1 MLHTRI
7 RRRLLRFRGAGD
19 GANAAAPPGPPP
31 TGRRQRRNG
40 RPVALLAT
48 ASLLAGTGVAAMTT
62 TGAHGATSDL
72 SAFDAVDQF
81 IGTQHDTTQN
91 KGNSA
96 YGNTW
101 PGATVPF
108 GMVQFTPTT
117 HHTSGGDNWGGY
129 EYGADQLRGF
139 GLTRLSGTGCAGS
152 NGAFDVPVLPYT
164 GALTSNRALPIS
176 PADAIGDYYL
186 DFSHDNET
194 AEPGYYS
201 VGLDNG
207 VDVALT
213 ATTRTGVATF
223 DFPRDR
229 ASSTLIFDVAGSNN
243 GSTGSSVTVSGNT
256 VSGWTE
262 TSTVCRG
269 GSYRIHFSAE
279 FDTEFD
285 SSGTWSGSEVTAGAA
300 EASATTSHGAGAFVS
315 FPRGADVTARI
326 GISYVSVENA
336 AENAATETAGRD
348 AADIRQAAADT
359 WREALDTVEV
369 TGGSAEA
376 RTSFYTALYH
386 ALLHPNTYDDVNGQ
400 YMGYDGTVREVA
412 EGRHQYATYASWDG
426 YRGHAQLV
434 ALLFPEV
441 GSDINQSITD
451 LVTQTGRWPNW
462 PHNGV
467 SQQKMS
473 GDGLQTVLAA
483 TDAFGS
489 TDYDRRAA
497 LRSMIDTQTLPA
509 DSSNRQFLYQYAG
522 LGWVESRNNSSATS
536 QTLEYAINDFSIAQL
551 AARLGETGAHA
562 SFMARAQNWRN
573 LLDPETREIRPRDRN
588 GFDRSFNLGERGSQ
602 FEQATGHQYGWL
614 VPHNVG
620 ALVEARGGADVVA
633 GQLDTFFTELDAG
646 VYNTPYAY
654 LSNQPT
660 MHTPWLYN
668 WLGRPWRTTDVLD
681 RAVTEMFDTSPTGLP
696 GNDDLGSLSSWY
708 VFANIGLYPAVYGTA
723 DLMVSSPMFEH
734 VEIRSAG
741 GDRSIVIDAPGARER
756 RYIQSMSV
764 DGTATTASWLPES
777 FAREG
782 GRIAFTMGATPG
794 DWGTG
799 AGDAPP
805 SHAEGTDAYNNVGTT
820 PEGAGNTGSLD
831 ASSNTLPR
839 ESLAEAGATPGG
851 TLRVEA
857 TGTEFTWP
865 DTEPGEPDNWVPHG
879 QRVDVEDT
887 NAASV
892 SFLGLATN
900 GPSQGTATV
909 LYTDGSSQEVPV
921 QLTDWTP
928 GGTYLYGNTPVL
940 TVPGRNAANGTRDNV
955 RAVVLATA
963 PVALDPSKTVDAVL
977 LPEGSDRGVMHIFDI
992 GLSDQAPPA
1001 PDETPERVVLTPAD
1015 DPATAQHVTW
1025 RSLAGEGTAQI
1036 RAGQDGEI
1044 RTAEATAEAET
1055 VVGGDTATSWTATF
1069 TDLAPGTAYQ
1079 YRVGRE
1085 DAWSDWHGFTT
1096 AATEA
1101 EPFTFLYY
1109 GDAQVGLRD
1118 VWPGT
1123 VAQAN
1128 EAHPDAR
1135 AAVYVG
1141 DLVDT
1146 ADEAQWSDWFAAD
1159 PDALAARQSIVAVGN
1174 HEFNAGN
1181 GLLQTSRASFAFPAN
1196 GPVPA
1201 DAGEDADRWGE
1212 HLAEA
1217 MRESVYYADYQGVRF
1232 VVLNANRDDICA
1244 LVRPDGMA
1252 DFDCGEA
1259 RGVWVRMQAVWLD
1272 RVLTDNPHRWSV
1284 VVQHQ
1289 PVLSTGVGRD
1299 EPDIREAWVPVFQEH
1314 NVDLVLAGHDHTYG
1328 RGHMTE
1334 DETATP
1340 GLTTGP
1346 VYVVSNAG
1354 AKHYEIQ
1361 PEDDNVWTRNGARQD
1376 ARAQQ
1381 TSTYQAITVDG
1392 DTLSYQSVITHKG
1405 DDRAAP
1411 GEIGDTLDSFTI
1423 TEYDDG
1429 TKWVANAGVEVPPA
1443 PGEPGDPGDP
1453 GNPGGPGD
1461 PGDPDDSGG
1470 TSEGSG
1476 GSGGAGGSGSSGGS
1490 GDSGGS
1496 NGSGSSG
1503 GSGGSGG
1510 AGGSGSSGGSG
1521 DSGDSGDSGGSNGS
1535 GGSGSSGGS
1544 SGPGASGGAG
1554 GFGASGGSGGGFGA
1568 DSGAGGSSSGTGLGA
1583 DGALAGTGSQALSLL
1598 GLAAAVAAAG
1608 AALILWRRGHFG
1620 R

>member
-1 MLHTRI
+1 MDPRRAT
-7 RRRLLRFRGAGD
+7 RRRGKGRS
-19 GANAAAPPGPPP
+19 AAL
-31 TGRRQRRNG
+31 
-40 RPVALLAT
+40 VVT
-48 ASLLAGTGVAAMTT
+48 ASLLAGTGVAAVT
-62 TGAHGATSDL
+62 ATSAQGAPADL

-117 HHTSGGDNWGGY
+117 HQTSGGDNWGGY

-152 NGAFDVPVLPYT
+152 NGAFDVPILPYT
-164 GALTSNRALPIS
+164 GELTSNRALPTS

-207 VDVALT
+207 VGVDLT

-223 DFPRDR
+223 DFPQDR

-269 GSYRIHFSAE
+269 GTYRIHFSAE

-285 SSGTWSGSEVTAGAA
+285 SSGTWSGSDVTAGAT
-300 EASATTSHGAGAFVS
+300 EATSTTAHGSGAFVS
-315 FPRGADVTARI
+315 FPRGADVTARV

-336 AENAATETAGRD
+336 AENAATETAGRS
-348 AADIRQAAADT
+348 AAAIRQAAADT
-359 WREALDTVEV
+359 WRDALGTLEV
-369 TGGSAEA
+369 TGGSAER

-400 YMGYDGTVREVA
+400 YLGYDGTVRQVA

-426 YRGHAQLV
+426 YRGHAQLI

-473 GDGLQTVLAA
+473 GDGLQTVLSA

-489 TDYDRRAA
+489 TDYDRQAA
-497 LRSMIDTQTLPA
+497 LRSMADTQSLPA
-509 DSSNRQFLYQYAG
+509 DRSNRQFLYQYAG
-522 LGWVESRNNSSATS
+522 LGWVESRNNNSATS
-536 QTLEYAINDFSIAQL
+536 QTLEYAINDFSIARL
-551 AARLGETGAHA
+551 AGRLGDTGTQAA
-562 SFMARAQNWRN
+562 FMARAQNWRN
-573 LLDPETREIRPRDRN
+573 LLDLESGEIRPRDRN
-588 GFDRSFNLGERGSQ
+588 GFDRSFDLGERGAQ

-614 VPHNVG
+614 VPHNM
-620 ALVEARGGADVVA
+620 ASLIEARGGTDAVA
-633 GQLDTFFTELDAG
+633 EQLDTFFTELDAG
-646 VYNTPYAY
+646 VYDTPYAY

-660 MHTPWLYN
+660 MQTPWIYN
-668 WLGRPWRTTDVLD
+668 WLGRPWQTTEVLD

-708 VFANIGLYPAVYGTA
+708 VFAGIGLYPAVYGTA
-723 DLMVSSPMFEH
+723 ELAVSTPMFSR
-734 VEIRSAG
+734 VEIDSAG
-741 GDRSIVIDAPGARER
+741 SDRSIVLDAPGAEQQ
-756 RYIQSMSV
+756 RYIQSMSL
-764 DGTATTASWLPES
+764 DGTATTATWLPES

-782 GRIAFTMGATPG
+782 GTVTYTLGNAPG

-805 SHAEGTDAYNNVGTT
+805 SYPEGTDAYNNIGTT
-820 PEGAGNTGSLD
+820 PEGAGDTGSLD
-831 ASSNTLPR
+831 ASAHTLPR

-851 TLRVEA
+851 TLRAEA
-857 TGTEFTWP
+857 IGTEFTWP
-865 DTEPGEPDNWVPHG
+865 DTGPGEPDNWVPHG
-879 QRVDVEDT
+879 QRVDLDDAG
-887 NAASV
+887 AASV

-909 LYTDGSSQEVPV
+909 EYTDGSSQEVPV
-921 QLTDWTP
+921 QFTDWTP
-928 GGTYLYGNTPVL
+928 GGSYSFGNTPVL
-940 TVPGRNAANGTRDNV
+940 TVPGRNVADGTRDNTE
-955 RAVVLATA
+955 AVVLATA
-963 PVALDPSKTVDAVL
+963 PAALDPSKTVDAVV
-977 LPEGSDRGVMHIFDI
+977 LPEGSDRGVMHIFDVA
-992 GLSDQAPPA
+992 LSDHEPPA
-1001 PDETPERVVLTPAD
+1001 PDETPERVVLTPAG
-1015 DPATAQHVTW
+1015 DPATEQSVTW
-1025 RSLAGEGTAQI
+1025 RSLATEGAAQV

-1044 RTAEATAEAET
+1044 RTVEATAEWET
-1055 VVGGDTATSWTATF
+1055 ETGGNTATSWTAALTGL
-1069 TDLAPGTAYQ
+1069 DPGTEHQ
-1079 YRVGRE
+1079 YRVGDA
-1085 DAWSDWHGFTT
+1085 DAWSEWHTFTT
-1096 AATEA
+1096 AAA
-1101 EPFTFLYY
+1101 GADPFTFLYY
-1109 GDAQVGLRD
+1109 GDNQQGLTD
-1118 VWPGT
+1118 VWPRIA
-1123 VAQAN
+1123 AQAN
-1128 EAHPDAR
+1128 EAYPDAR

-1146 ADEAQWSDWFAAD
+1146 ANEAQWSDWFAAD
-1159 PDALAARQSIVAVGN
+1159 PVALAGRQSIVAVGN

-1201 DAGEDADRWGE
+1201 DAGEDAERYGE

-1217 MRESVYYADYQGVRF
+1217 MRESVYYSDYQGVRF
-1232 VVLNANRDDICA
+1232 VVLNANRDDICE
-1244 LVRPDGMA
+1244 LVRPDGLA

-1259 RGVWVRMQAVWLD
+1259 RGVWVRMQAAWLD
-1272 RVLTDNPHRWSV
+1272 RVLAENPHRWSV
-1284 VVQHQ
+1284 VTEHQ
-1289 PVLSTGVGRD
+1289 PVLSTAVGRD
-1299 EPDIREAWVPVFQEH
+1299 EPDIREAWLPLYQEH
-1314 NVDLVLAGHDHTYG
+1314 DVDLVLAGHDHTYG
-1328 RGHMTE
+1328 RGHLVA
-1334 DETATP
+1334 DETDTP

-1346 VYVVSNAG
+1346 VFVVANAG
-1354 AKHYEIQ
+1354 SKFYDIQ
-1361 PEDDNVWTRNGARQD
+1361 PEDDNVWTRNGATQD

-1392 DTLSYQSVITHKG
+1392 DTLNYRSVIAHKG
-1405 DDRAAP
+1405 DERAVP
-1411 GEIGDTLDSFTI
+1411 GEIGDTLDTFTI

-1429 TKWVANAGVEVPPA
+1429 TKWVTEAGVEIPA
-1443 PGEPGDPGDP
+1443 DESGDPE
-1453 GNPGGPGD
+1453 GPGD
-1461 PGDPDDSGG
+1461 PGDSGGAGGPGGSGDSGG
-1470 TSEGSG
+1470 SSVPGGTAGGGPGSSG
-1476 GSGGAGGSGSSGGS
+1476 GSGGPGGTGGSGSSGGS
-1490 GDSGGS
+1490 GSAG
-1496 NGSGSSG
+1496 SG
-1503 GSGGSGG
+1503 GSGGSGDG
-1510 AGGSGSSGGSG
+1510 W
-1521 DSGDSGDSGGSNGS
+1521 
-1535 GGSGSSGGS
+1535 
-1544 SGPGASGGAG
+1544 GPGSAPG
-1554 GFGASGGSGGGFGA
+1554 
-1568 DSGAGGSSSGTGLGA
+1568 GTGPGTQLGT
-1583 DGALAGTGSQALSLL
+1583 DGGGALAGTGTQALRLL
-1598 GLAAAVAAAG
+1598 GLAAATATAG
-1608 AALILWRRGHFG
+1608 AVLILWRR
-1620 R
+1620 RRPSR